1 MNERITQALRLGLG
15 AAVLIHGVASA
26 ASGETGARAL
36 VEGMGAAVERL
47 TYEGVLVVGR
57 DGAMETLH
65 VAHTHDDVHGPR
77 EHLMA
82 LTGVPREVFRSRD
95 AVTCL
100 APRGVDPCLRPGD
113 AMLGLPGVLPL
124 HQESEEQEASYRFL
138 LDGTDR
144 VAGLPCH
151 QVRIQ
156 PLDQLRYGYDLCI
169 HEKTNLPLRGALL
182 DGEGRVLEQ
191 FLFTRIAFPES
202 LPGERFEPSEEDGRS
217 VQRLSAVTPQTPSG
231 EGQDWHL
238 DALPPGFRLRAAG
251 LRRMDV
257 SPEPVHHLM
266 LSDGLATVSVFIAP
280 GEGPESEQV
289 RLLRSGPLHAA
300 SLTRDG
306 RQVTVLGEVPGETV
320 QRIARA
326 LRFSQEES
334 P

>member
-15 AAVLIHGVASA
+15 VAALIHGVAF
-26 ASGETGARAL
+26 ASGETEVRTL
-36 VEGMGAAVERL
+36 VQRMGVAVERL

-57 DGAMETLH
+57 DGAMETLR

-77 EHLMA
+77 EHLKA

-100 APRGVDPCLRPGD
+100 APRGVDPCLKPGD

-124 HQESEEQEASYRFL
+124 HQESGEPEGVYRFL
-138 LDGTDR
+138 LDGADR
-144 VAGLPCH
+144 VAGLPCRR
-151 QVRIQ
+151 VRIQ
-156 PLDQLRYGYDLCI
+156 PVDDLRFGYDLCI
-169 HEKTNLPLRGALL
+169 HEKTDLPLRGALL
-182 DGEGRVLEQ
+182 DGNGKVLEQ

-202 LPGERFEPSEEDGRS
+202 LPGERFEPSEADGRA
-217 VQRLSAVTPQTPSG
+217 VQRLSAVSLQTPSG

-280 GEGPESEQV
+280 AEGPESEQV

-326 LRFSQEES
+326 LRFTREET